1 MWIYR
6 AGSEIFT
13 FEQLVKKNAIA
24 LEILKYQNA
33 EVFIRGYYFLPDCK
47 VFF

>member
-13 FEQLVKKNAIA
+13 FEQLVKKKHAIA

-33 EVFIRGYYFLPDCK
+33 EVFIRGYYFLPD
-47 VFF
+47 